1 MSVNASTA
9 VAHNLADAAELEGMP
24 ANVSVEHAA
33 TGTEEHH
40 VDPTALGMTA
50 TAWVSLAM
58 VVVIV
63 LLLWKK
69 VPSLIGAG
77 LDKKIA
83 SIRANLD
90 EAAALRADAENIKA
104 EYEAKAQAAAK
115 EAETMIAHARSEAD
129 AIVSQARADAASLIE
144 RRGKMAEDKIAA
156 AERTAVAEVRAK
168 AANAAAAAATT
179 LIAER
184 HNAKADKPLVDE
196 TITGLGTARLS

>member
-9 VAHNLADAAELEGMP
+9 VAQNLSDAVDLEGMP

-58 VVVIV
+58 IVVIV

-69 VPSLIGAG
+69 VPSIIGAG

-90 EAAALRADAENIKA
+90 EAAALRADAEKIKA
-104 EYEAKAQAAAK
+104 EYEAKAKAAAK

-129 AIVSQARADAASLIE
+129 AIVAQARTDAAALIE

-184 HNAKADKPLVDE
+184 HNAKADKPLVDDA
-196 TITGLGTARLS
+196 ITALGTAGLS

>member
-1 MSVNASTA
+1 MSVNASTL
-9 VAHNLADAAELEGMP
+9 VADNLADAASLEGLP
-24 ANVSVEHAA
+24 ENVSAGHAA
-33 TGTEEHH
+33 AGTEEHH

-58 VVVIV
+58 VIVIL

-69 VPSLIGAG
+69 VPSVIGAS

-90 EAAALRADAENIKA
+90 EAAALRADAEKLKA
-104 EYEAKAQAAAK
+104 EYEAKAKAAAK
-115 EAETMIAHARSEAD
+115 EAEEMLAHARSEAE
-129 AIVSQARADAASLIE
+129 AIVSQARVDATALIE

-156 AERTAVAEVRAK
+156 AERGAVAEVRAK
-168 AANAAAAAATT
+168 AASAAAAAAGA

-184 HNAKADKPLVDE
+184 NNAKADKALIDG
-196 TITGLGTARLS
+196 TIDALGNARF

>member
-1 MSVNASTA
+1 MSVNASTL
-9 VAHNLADAAELEGMP
+9 VADNLADAASLEGLP
-24 ANVSVEHAA
+24 ENVSAGHAA
-33 TGTEEHH
+33 AGTEEHH

-58 VVVIV
+58 VIVIL

-69 VPSLIGAG
+69 VPSVIGAS

-90 EAAALRADAENIKA
+90 EAAALRADAEKLKA
-104 EYEAKAQAAAK
+104 EYEAKAKAAAK
-115 EAETMIAHARSEAD
+115 EAEEMLAHARSEAE
-129 AIVSQARADAASLIE
+129 AIVSQARVDATALIE

-156 AERTAVAEVRAK
+156 AERGAVAEVRAK
-168 AANAAAAAATT
+168 AASAAAAAAGA

-184 HNAKADKPLVDE
+184 NNAKADKALIDGA
-196 TITGLGTARLS
+196 IDALGNARF

>member
-1 MSVNASTA
+1 MSVNASTL
-9 VAHNLADAAELEGMP
+9 VADNLADAASLEGLP
-24 ANVSVEHAA
+24 ENVSAGHAVA
-33 TGTEEHH
+33 GTEEHH

-58 VVVIV
+58 VIVIL

-69 VPSLIGAG
+69 VPSVIGAS

-90 EAAALRADAENIKA
+90 EAAALRADAEKLKA
-104 EYEAKAQAAAK
+104 EYEAKAKAAAK
-115 EAETMIAHARSEAD
+115 EAEDMLAHARAEAE
-129 AIVSQARADAASLIE
+129 AIVGQARVDATALIE

-156 AERTAVAEVRAK
+156 AERGAVAEVRAK
-168 AANAAAAAATT
+168 AANAAAAAAAA

-184 HNAKADKPLVDE
+184 NNAKADKALVDGA
-196 TITGLGTARLS
+196 IDALGNARL

>member
-1 MSVNASTA
+1 MSVNASQS
-9 VAHNLADAAELEGMP
+9 VAENLADAAALEGLP
-24 ANVSVEHAA
+24 QNVSAGHAA
-33 TGTEEHH
+33 AGTEEHH

-69 VPSLIGAG
+69 VPAVIGSS

-90 EAAALRADAENIKA
+90 EAAALRADAEKIKA
-104 EYEAKAQAAAK
+104 EYEAKAKAAAK
-115 EAETMIAHARSEAD
+115 EAEEMLAHARSEAD
-129 AIVSQARADAASLIE
+129 AIVAQAKTDATALIE

-156 AERTAVAEVRAK
+156 AERGAVAEVRAR
-168 AANAAAAAATT
+168 AANAAAAAAAS
-179 LIAER
+179 LISQN
-184 HNAKADKPLVDE
+184 HNAKADKALVDQAIE
-196 TITGLGTARLS
+196 GLGTVRL

>member
-1 MSVNASTA
+1 MSVNASTS
-9 VAHNLADAAELEGMP
+9 VADNLAEAAELQGMP

-33 TGTEEHH
+33 AGTEEHH
-40 VDPTALGMTA
+40 VDPAALGMTA

-58 VVVIV
+58 VVVII

-69 VPSLIGAG
+69 VPSIIGSS

-90 EAAALRADAENIKA
+90 EAAALRADAEKIKA
-104 EYEAKAQAAAK
+104 EYEAKAKAAAK
-115 EAETMIAHARSEAD
+115 EADAMLQHARDEAE
-129 AIVSQARADAASLIE
+129 AIVAQARTDAASLIE

-168 AANAAAAAATT
+168 AANAASAAAAK
-179 LIAER
+179 LIADN
-184 HNAKADKPLVDE
+184 HNAKTDKALVDDA
-196 TITGLGTARLS
+196 INALGTTSLN